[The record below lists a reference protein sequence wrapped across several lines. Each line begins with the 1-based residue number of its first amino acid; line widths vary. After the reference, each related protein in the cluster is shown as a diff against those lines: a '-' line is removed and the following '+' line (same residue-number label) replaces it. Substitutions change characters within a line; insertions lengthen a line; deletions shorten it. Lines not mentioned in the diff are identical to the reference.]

1 MIDFR
6 LKTFLSV
13 CRHLNYTRAAE
24 EVHVTQPAVTQH
36 IKFLEGEYGCT
47 LFEYR
52 GKQLFLTEKGRL
64 LQQLANQLL
73 QNERYALRK
82 MQEKKESRPF
92 IKIGATKTIGEYCL
106 PSVISPWL
114 EKGCCRIQIDNTQN
128 LLSSINNGGIDIAF
142 IEGFFDSS
150 QYETKIFRS
159 DVFTGL
165 CASVHPFAGKT
176 VTIQELLDQ
185 PVFLREEGS
194 GSRAIFESFL
204 EMQNITLE
212 SFSQVNV
219 VNSVPLISSLVE
231 LGLGISFGYKAIAE
245 NKSSL
250 SCFTVEG
257 LNGTHDYTIA
267 WLKQSVNSVIQEFLE
282 SFSVE

>member
-1 MIDFR
+1 MLDFR
-6 LKTFLSV
+6 LKTFLAV

-106 PSVISPWL
+106 PSVIVPWL
-114 EKGCCRIQIDNTQN
+114 KKGGCRIQIDNTKN

-142 IEGFFDSS
+142 IEGFFDGS

-204 EMQNITLE
+204 AMQNITLE